1 MVNSIQQF
9 ISAGVEKL
17 EKTMINFS
25 AEPTKIA
32 EMVYG
37 VTDSVTE
44 LGLSIIA
51 EELEFHDET
60 LRNSAIRKKE
70 WYIVRRDETSLLTSL
85 GTVRYKK
92 TLFKHKETGKC
103 EYLLD
108 RTMELDKHTRMTEDA
123 EAKILEEAV
132 ESSYRKG
139 GINVSIGREEVS
151 KQTVKNKIH
160 ALDFP
165 EAETK
170 AEKKSIPYLYI
181 DCDED
186 HVALQFME
194 EKGDIET
201 GKNRRVM
208 PKLVYVYEGIEND
221 GKRRKL
227 TGARYFGGMYEGSKG
242 VEALWKEVWGY
253 IEESYDTEAFKK
265 IYINGDGAGWI
276 RTGCRYIAG
285 SRFVLDKFH
294 MSKYIIQATS
304 HLWDSVEDAQ
314 AMIYRA
320 MAKRSKRMA
329 EESFEKILEV
339 TETES
344 RRRAVEDARDYI
356 LGNWA
361 GIMEQRKNR
370 GNQAGCSAEGHVSH
384 IYADRMSSRPLG
396 WSRNG
401 VDKMARLRIYHAN
414 KGDML
419 KLVRYQK
426 EEKAAGAEE
435 EVIFTSTEMFLE
447 EKRQRKALGELAGVK
462 IYSIPY
468 PQVKKIANFK
478 NHILG
483 L

>member
-9 ISAGVEKL
+9 IDTGIEKL
-17 EKTMINFS
+17 EKTMIEFS
-25 AEPTKIA
+25 ANPARIA

-37 VTDSVTE
+37 VTDSVVQ
-44 LGLSIIA
+44 LGLDIIA
-51 EELEFHDET
+51 EEIEMYDEI
-60 LRNSAIRKKE
+60 LRSNAIRKKN

-92 TLFKHKETGKC
+92 TLFKNKETGKC
-103 EYLLD
+103 EYLVD
-108 RTMELDKHTRMTEDA
+108 KVMELDRHTRMTEDA

-151 KQTVKNKIH
+151 RQTVKNKIH

-165 EAETK
+165 RAEVK
-170 AEKKSIPYLYI
+170 PEKKAIPYLYI

-186 HVALQFME
+186 HVALQYIE
-194 EKGDIET
+194 EKGDIQ
-201 GKNRRVM
+201 GGRGRRAM
-208 PKLVYVYEGIEND
+208 PKIVYVYEGIEGS
-221 GKRRKL
+221 GKRREL
-227 TGARYFGGMYEGSKG
+227 TGTKYFGGMYEGSEG
-242 VEALWKEVWGY
+242 VEELWREVWDY
-253 IEESYDTEAFKK
+253 IEASYDTEALKK
-265 IYINGDGAGWI
+265 IFINGDGAGWI
-276 RTGCRYIAG
+276 RAGRKYIAG
-285 SRFVLDKFH
+285 SRFVLDNFH

-304 HLWDSVEDAQ
+304 HLWDSVEDAR
-314 AMIYRA
+314 AWIYRA
-320 MAKRSKRMA
+320 IGKKAKWMA
-329 EESFEKILEV
+329 EEAFEKILEV
-339 TETES
+339 TKTETK
-344 RRRAVEDARDYI
+344 RRTVEDARDYI
-356 LGNWA
+356 LDNWA
-361 GIMEQRKNR
+361 GIMEQRKN
-370 GNQAGCSAEGHVSH
+370 GEVQASCSAEGHVSH

-396 WSRNG
+396 WSRQG

-435 EVIFTSTEMFLE
+435 EVIFTSTQMFLE
-447 EKRQRKALGELAGVK
+447 EKKQRKALGELAGAK

-478 NHILG
+478 AHIFG